1 MTSFKSAFCALVMTF
16 GLLAGTPAEARG
28 GVLQCAPFARAV
40 SGIQLFGRA
49 AGWWNEAVGRYAR
62 GSLPQVGAVLSFA
75 SSHSMPAGH
84 VAMVSK
90 IVSDREVLLT
100 HANWSY
106 RGGIE
111 HDVRAVDVSPAGDW
125 SMVKVWYGPIGD
137 LGRRPNPANGFIYAG
152 ASPAA
157 EPLLIAGADASVPAR
172 PIMLAS
178 AR

>member
-1 MTSFKSAFCALVMTF
+1 MMKFKGAVFALALVF
-16 GLLAGTPAEARG
+16 GLVAGAPAQARTG
-28 GVLQCAPFARAV
+28 GFLQCAPFARQV

-49 AGWWNEAVGRYAR
+49 ANWWNEAVGKYLR
-62 GSLPQVGAVLSFA
+62 GSLPQVGAVLSFS

-111 HDVRAVDVSPAGDW
+111 HDVRAVDVSANGDW
-125 SMVKVWYGPIGD
+125 SSVKVWYGP
-137 LGRRPNPANGFIYAG
+137 LGGLGQRPNPANGFIYA
-152 ASPAA
+152 
-157 EPLLIAGADASVPAR
+157 AGANPVAGVQMASLR
-172 PIMLAS
+172 
-178 AR
+178 